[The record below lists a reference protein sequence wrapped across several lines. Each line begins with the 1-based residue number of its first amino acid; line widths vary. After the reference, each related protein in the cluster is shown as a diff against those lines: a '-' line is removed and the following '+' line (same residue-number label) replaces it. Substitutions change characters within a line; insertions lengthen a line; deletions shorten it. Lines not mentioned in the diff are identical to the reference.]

1 MIVIKMANNVVKIIL
16 VVVLFIIFFEIG
28 LFSSYTIVTSEA
40 PNIHGLID
48 MQVNKIKGIISP
60 QSINDALVKDA
71 TPVNISN
78 KKDVAMKME
87 ELSKVDGIS
96 YDSMN
101 ITTHDDTDEK
111 NLTVSIEALGYESPN
126 STSGQIV
133 ISKDPSYKVIA
144 KAAAQYKDSGLTVDT
159 ETLTIN
165 SILKLY

>member
-1 MIVIKMANNVVKIIL
+1 
-16 VVVLFIIFFEIG
+16 
-28 LFSSYTIVTSEA
+28 
-40 PNIHGLID
+40 
-48 MQVNKIKGIISP
+48 
-60 QSINDALVKDA
+60 
-71 TPVNISN
+71 
-78 KKDVAMKME
+78 ME

-111 NLTVSIEALGYESPN
+111 NLTVTIEALGYESPN

-144 KAAAQYKDSGLTVDT
+144 RAAAQYKDSGLTVDT